1 MLLPLLLLLPSLLPS
16 ASSTLGIPKE
26 PGALTKDGFCCCDS
40 SSQCESANCVKGWC
54 QAGFVDQTAHGMT
67 AGRHAVLNVPEQT
80 AGHPSST
87 AAAIAALAH
96 PGSLQPTGFL
106 QEATAAAAAAAA
118 RHHRQ
123 HLRAYTAAADHAAV
137 DPSPLP
143 SSAEHDPEPPLVLQA
158 KLAQALGGD
167 ASKTSAPTSASAAAA
182 AGLFKS
188 RAPAPQCSNATWVK
202 LHTCPPDLRVG
213 AVDGFKLD
221 PRFCVFQHYHPAC
234 APGFFSLS
242 QLFDAATLA
251 KLRNLTASM
260 PRLNARGSTRKS
272 RKRKG
277 SAGGIPL
284 SSSSA
289 SSDTGATALSLLL
302 ETGEEGG
309 GGGGGGFDLLSAGEQ
324 QDLLSSAKASL
335 LSDIGPCCPGM
346 YCPWNFV
353 CMLPCSEGG
362 YCPSPGA
369 ANVTNGEAACA
380 PFGYPVMSQL
390 GCGGAHL
397 DHPCDAGSFCENTTK
412 EATCPRG
419 HFCRP
424 GSNKPKV
431 CPPLTICNEG
441 TNVPHSDMIAVSI
454 VVSAAVLLW
463 AALYWL
469 KHWVKQRHEREAR
482 AAEEA
487 AERSHRSDD
496 TDGGAAKGAGEIE
509 GNGAPRPDALWG
521 FLPAKTLQIRF
532 DFSGLGLRLRTG
544 SKRLVLDDVSG
555 SVRPGRVTAV
565 MGPSGC
571 GKTTLLNTLA
581 GKAYYGTREG
591 ALRINGLDVRFG
603 GVNGWMDG

>member
-1 MLLPLLLLLPSLLPS
+1 MLFVVSSSSILFLPRMLLALLLLALIPP

-40 SSQCESANCVKGWC
+40 SSQCESGNCVKGWC
-54 QAGFVDQTAHGMT
+54 QAKGFVDQTAHGMT
-67 AGRHAVLNVPEQT
+67 AVRHAVLNVPEQT

-96 PGSLQPTGFL
+96 RGSLQPTGFL
-106 QEATAAAAAAAA
+106 QESTAAQ
-118 RHHRQ
+118 HQRQ
-123 HLRAYTAAADHAAV
+123 HLRAHAATADHAAV

-143 SSAEHDPEPPLVLQA
+143 SSAEHDPEPPLDLQA

-167 ASKTSAPTSASAAAA
+167 ASKTPTPTSAAAAA

-188 RAPAPQCSNATWVK
+188 RPPAPQCSNATWVK

-335 LSDIGPCCPGM
+335 LSDIGTCCPGM

-397 DHPCDAGSFCENTTK
+397 DHPCDAGSFCENTTQ

-431 CPPLTICNEG
+431 CPPLTICKEG
-441 TNVPHSDMIAVSI
+441 TTVPHSDMIAVSI

-496 TDGGAAKGAGEIE
+496 ADGEAAKGEGEGE
-509 GNGAPRPDALWG
+509 GGGGARLDALWG

-532 DFSGLGLRLRTG
+532 DFSGLGLRLRTA

-591 ALRINGLDVRFG
+591 ALRINGLDVRFWG
-603 GVNGWMDG
+603 